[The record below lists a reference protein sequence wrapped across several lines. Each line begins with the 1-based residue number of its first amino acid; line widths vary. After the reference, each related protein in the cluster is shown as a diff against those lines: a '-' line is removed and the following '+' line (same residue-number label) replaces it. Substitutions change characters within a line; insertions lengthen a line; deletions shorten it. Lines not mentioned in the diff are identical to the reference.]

1 MEYHLQA
8 AAITEGTVMAF
19 SLLILT
25 LLLIVLFSP
34 AAGRVFAGWAVL
46 FRSGID
52 IKRHR
57 EDRSTIARL
66 QEKKSSRRL
75 PPAGVDCFFPTCS
88 PQSFAEPG
96 GGQYPASPWE
106 KLVFN
111 PVYLNHSPVYD
122 YRLPGTGVIIGPNSR
137 RPLSL
142 KIPILLGG
150 MAYKTLNAP
159 AKQALA
165 LGATMAGTAANTGG
179 GPFLPAER
187 AAAEKL
193 VVQYSRG
200 EWEKD
205 LEALLRADAIEIQL
219 GWGPWAALPRADI
232 LNRGTTGLALREIFA
247 GKPGERDGIPP
258 RVAGI
263 RTPAELAELI
273 ETLRRKTGGV
283 PIGVK
288 IGGTGF
294 LEKELDLI
302 LRASPD
308 FLAVAG
314 LEGGFWDRRNATGVN
329 ARGVDAGD
337 GSGGSSTHGSIN
349 SLASMGLP
357 TLYLLVR
364 TSRFLEERK
373 LRGKVTLLAG
383 GGLVTPVDFLKAMA
397 LGADAVFIGSAA
409 LAALVHP
416 PASPFFRR
424 LSIDKLFCGK
434 GGGIHVSQAAHGLAS
449 FLKAAVAE
457 MQVAA
462 LRMGK
467 NHLREVGLA
476 DLSALDRDLAAYLG
490 IGWCGGWREGPPYG
504 QSRGYNFG
512 GKED

>member
-1 MEYHLQA
+1 MLDYSRDGETSLSRCKRGVVA
-8 AAITEGTVMAF
+8 AFF
-19 SLLILT
+19 SLPLIL
-25 LLLIVLFSP
+25 LLVVLFAP
-34 AAGRVFAGWAVL
+34 AAGWVLARWGVLQGSRFAGDGLVINCY
-46 FRSGID
+46 RKERPTSV
-52 IKRHR
+52 
-57 EDRSTIARL
+57 S
-66 QEKKSSRRL
+66 L
-75 PPAGVDCFFPTCS
+75 PGC
-88 PQSFAEPG
+88 
-96 GGQYPASPWE
+96 GQYRASPWE
-106 KLVFN
+106 QLVFN
-111 PVYLNHSPVYD
+111 PVYLHHLPAYD
-122 YRLPGTGVIIGPNSR
+122 HRLPGTGVIIGPNSR
-137 RPLSL
+137 RPLAL

-179 GPFLPAER
+179 GPFLTAER
-187 AAAEKL
+187 ASAEKL

-219 GWGPWAALPRADI
+219 GREPWATAPRAVI
-232 LNRGTTGLALREIFA
+232 SHGTAGLALPEIFP
-247 GKPGERDGIPP
+247 GKPGERNGIPP

-294 LEKELDLI
+294 LEEELDLI
-302 LRASPD
+302 LRAGPD
-308 FLAVAG
+308 FLAVTG
-314 LEGGFWDRRNATGVN
+314 LEGGFWGRWGNAVGVYAECVNTSGTG
-329 ARGVDAGD
+329 AG
-337 GSGGSSTHGSIN
+337 GGSSDRPGGRPTHGSIN
-349 SLASMGLP
+349 HPAAMGLP
-357 TLYLLVR
+357 TLHLLVR
-364 TSRFLEERK
+364 TRRFLEERR
-373 LRGKVTLLAG
+373 LCGKVTLLAG
-383 GGLVTPVDFLKAMA
+383 GGLVTPADFLKAMA

-416 PASPFFRR
+416 PASLFSRR
-424 LSIDKLFCGK
+424 LSIDKLLYGK
-434 GGGIHVSQAAHGLAS
+434 GERINVSRAAHGLAG

-457 MQVAA
+457 MQAIA

-476 DLSALDRDLAAYLG
+476 DLTALDRDLAAYLG
-490 IGWCGGWREGPPYG
+490 INWCGGWPVGLPYG
-504 QSRGYNFG
+504 QSPGYNFS